1 MCLCLPPVFPPFLLA
16 GSVFKRGWEEC
27 PDEWRDPAIAEGFAV
42 VRQMRDL
49 AMRALDE
56 ARESKAIRSSLE
68 ATACV
73 AIGEQAL
80 WEELHVSVH
89 CSVPLV

>member
-1 MCLCLPPVFPPFLLA
+1 M
-16 GSVFKRGWEEC
+16 
-27 PDEWRDPAIAEGFAV
+27 
-42 VRQMRDL
+42 RQMRDL

-73 AIGEQAL
+73 TIGEQAL